1 MMLRTEMGRS
11 MNGNGSLFETGLSMA
26 RAREANGSCF
36 SRAVGLA
43 VYESAGTGEGRS
55 ELLAVEVLPSPSLFS
70 RISVSNVSSGSLKKT
85 SGDSPSLKLIARPV
99 LLELASRYST
109 LLKRT
114 RLVIPPVEGG
124 VMRYDSGG
132 VCGRS
137 TDGSMLN
144 ADRDGYEED

>member
-1 MMLRTEMGRS
+1 MMLRTEMGRF
-11 MNGNGSLFETGLSMA
+11 MNGNGPWSETGLSMA

-55 ELLAVEVLPSPSLFS
+55 KLLADGVLPSSSLFS
-70 RISVSNVSSGSLKKT
+70 WISVSNVSSGSSKKT
-85 SGDSPSLKLIARPV
+85 SGDSPSLKLMARPV

-114 RLVIPPVEGG
+114 RLAIPPVEGG
-124 VMRYDSGG
+124 VIRYDGGG

-137 TDGSMLN
+137 TDGSILN
-144 ADRDGYEED
+144 ADCDGYE